1 MGRREHSVVVDSDS
15 WTKTTET
22 TKKKVIHTNTDKK
35 TEDRTVKG
43 KQWEGRD
50 AQV

>member
-1 MGRREHSVVVDSDS
+1 MVVDSDS

-22 TKKKVIHTNTDKK
+22 KKKSDSHQYGQKK

>member
-1 MGRREHSVVVDSDS
+1 MVVDSDS

-22 TKKKVIHTNTDKK
+22 KKVIHTNTDKK
-35 TEDRTVKG
+35 KTEDRTVKG
-43 KQWEGRD
+43 KRWEGRD

>member
-22 TKKKVIHTNTDKK
+22 KKVIHTNTDKK
-35 TEDRTVKG
+35 KNRRQNGERKAMGGT
-43 KQWEGRD
+43 
-50 AQV
+50 